1 VLASLRWMAL
11 LPLGIDGR
19 EVFPVRTVA
28 RMVIFS
34 HAMVNKGTT
43 TGAQSSILRSPAAK
57 DSPPSPER
65 IGLMSIK
72 WVHHPQNNGLWWG
85 ACSFAVAAP
94 APSPIRTAP
103 IELCRVSVS
112 LSQMRSSA
120 CPTAR
125 TVECRQTTRQL
136 PGDTLGRGHSPRP
149 VHDHRYPR
157 QAEDTTQ

>member
-57 DSPPSPER
+57 DSPPSPAR

-72 WVHHPQNNGLWWG
+72 LYTTRRTMGFGG
-85 ACSFAVAAP
+85 ALAA
-94 APSPIRTAP
+94 
-103 IELCRVSVS
+103 S
-112 LSQMRSSA
+112 LSLPRLPPPYARPQLSSVGF
-120 CPTAR
+120 R
-125 TVECRQTTRQL
+125 
-136 PGDTLGRGHSPRP
+136 
-149 VHDHRYPR
+149 
-157 QAEDTTQ
+157 